1 MKLNLVDSRCDLES
15 GVGEQL
21 LEVLDGKV
29 GNTNVLDATGLGK
42 LLKLSP
48 GVKEVPVGVVLA
60 QVIRVGGRGPVLDV
74 VSMYISFYIL
84 TLGLP

>member
-1 MKLNLVDSRCDLES
+1 VKLNLVDSRCDLES

-42 LLKLSP
+42 LLELSP

-74 VSMYISFYIL
+74 VSMYILCYEM
-84 TLGLP
+84 TLCLP

>member
-15 GVGEQL
+15 GVGEQP

-42 LLKLSP
+42 LLELSP

-74 VSMYISFYIL
+74 VSMYILCYEM
-84 TLGLP
+84 TLCLP